1 MVSPFYYFFSR
12 LLSYNYISM
21 QFQGV
26 LKGALETFFFQ
37 VLLKTEYKFKL

>member
-12 LLSYNYISM
+12 LLSYNYIS

-26 LKGALETFFFQ
+26 MKGALETFFFQ
-37 VLLKTEYKFKL
+37 VLLKTEYTFKL